1 MTQTRRAGRPT
12 AVDSADTR
20 RRILDAARAH
30 FASDGYRSTTNR
42 RLADDVGITPAAL
55 YHYFESKS
63 ELYAAV
69 YCDAVESLYS
79 EFDRV
84 AASQRSLLG
93 KYRAVLRRASELQI
107 EDPTL
112 TGFIVAVALE
122 RQRQP
127 DLIAM
132 IGRQRGRHA
141 KFFGDLVDDAAG
153 SGELRPDVDR
163 QALADVMGALV
174 TGLARMTA
182 SAGDPHRYTAAVDVL
197 DRFFDGSLT
206 AGATSSR
213 A

>member
-1 MTQTRRAGRPT
+1 MAQTRRAGRPV
-12 AVDSADTR
+12 AVDSGDTR

-30 FASDGYRSTTNR
+30 FAQDGYRSTTNR

-84 AASQRSLLG
+84 AAARGSLLG

-122 RQRQP
+122 KQRQP

-132 IGRQRGRHA
+132 IGAQRGRHA
-141 KFFGDLVDDAAG
+141 KFFGDLVDYAAAAG
-153 SGELRPDVDR
+153 ELQPDVDR

-182 SAGDPHRYTAAVDVL
+182 SAGDPHRYTAAVAML
-197 DRFFDGSLT
+197 ERFFDGSLI
-206 AGATSSR
+206 ASAAPSQR
-213 A
+213 